1 MTIDTRRKIDTVR
14 HASSACF
21 IAGFAFV
28 TAWLSPRLSYYQ
40 DEWSLLQSQVRPL
53 GGALVSH
60 MGHFFPIGK
69 LIYWLETVVFGANYR
84 GLIWVNAATH
94 AAGVMLLLQWFVN
107 HSGLRQSRLIQ
118 LAVVSVLLTSASAM
132 YSIQIGMQIKWLLD
146 IVFALAL
153 LKVVCIDQRIS
164 GRVLFL
170 TVLTIFT
177 FTSTA
182 LTLLLL
188 VASLI
193 THVGE
198 RLSRASLWLTV
209 FALTGGI
216 TGSLLA
222 GVWLPTDVNARGWPV
237 EYGEALLGWRD
248 VLRWTSALA
257 LTWLIAPLSIV
268 GPSDRNYATTV
279 GEFLSNQ
286 YIASVIAWSVVILTL
301 LIIFGRS
308 HGTTAQRLR
317 PFFVLGV
324 TVFSALLTVLFRLN
338 NTRDFFA
345 IRYGPLFLLL
355 ASVYWAFVMLH
366 PHKSSL
372 IRWIQRGLGV
382 LLTATALT
390 GLLRFTS
397 TIEAASDLERVR
409 DTVTQIEELQKC
421 GRSNDIVV
429 LRTIQ
434 NSLTGPEMCEIASN
448 VRGLISEVPRE

>member
-1 MTIDTRRKIDTVR
+1 MDTLRKINTVR
-14 HASSACF
+14 HLGAVSF

-28 TAWLSPRLSYYQ
+28 AAWLSPRLSYYQ

-53 GGALVSH
+53 GGVLVSH

-69 LIYWLETVVFGANYR
+69 LVYWLETVVFGASYQ

-94 AAGVMLLLQWFVN
+94 AAGVVLLLRYLVDD
-107 HSGLRQSRLIQ
+107 SGLRQSRLVQ
-118 LAVVSVLLTSASAM
+118 SAVLSVLLTSASAM
-132 YSIQIGMQIKWLLD
+132 YSIQIGMQIMWLLD
-146 IVFALAL
+146 ILFALAL
-153 LKVVCIDQRIS
+153 LRIVCIDQRMS

-193 THVGE
+193 IHVGE
-198 RLSRASLWLTV
+198 RLPRVSLSLTV
-209 FALTGGI
+209 FALIGGT

-237 EYGEALLGWRD
+237 EFGEALLGWRD

-257 LTWLIAPLSIV
+257 LTWLIAPLSII
-268 GPSDRNYATTV
+268 GQSDRNYATTV

-286 YIASVIAWSVVILTL
+286 HIASAIAWSVVILTM

-338 NTRDFFA
+338 NTRDFLA

-355 ASVYWAFVMLH
+355 ASVYWAFVILQTH
-366 PHKSSL
+366 NDSL

-382 LLTATALT
+382 LLVATALT

-397 TIEAASDLERVR
+397 TIETASDLKRVR

-421 GRSNDIVV
+421 GKSNGIAV

-434 NSLTGPEMCEIASN
+434 NSLTGPEMCDIAAN